1 MSTFDVD
8 CSICGRRF
16 KSFYSLKKHVRE
28 KHQWV
33 NETALVPVFKDSEGV
48 ITSLPKPRKLDE
60 GSGTLEGYKLWVN
73 GLIERINS
81 TFHPRLPGKE
91 ACSIKVKLNI

>member
-8 CSICGRRF
+8 CSICGQRF

-48 ITSLPKPRKLDE
+48 ITSLPKPQKLDE
-60 GSGTLEGYKLWVN
+60 GSGMLEGYKLWVN

-81 TFHPRLPGKE
+81 MFHPRLPGK
-91 ACSIKVKLNI
+91 